1 MVYRDSLT
9 KNITILVVTVS
20 GWGVYAMYTL
30 LICCL
35 RTSRPTKY
43 VLRYSSNS
51 AVFFKK
57 SKRTWD
63 FWNAP
68 AISAQKDPL
77 RFRDSPPHSALRSKR
92 QNCLCRLFASNPLKK
107 LQWKIFRD
115 FAVDPHQT
123 DKHFTFFLDWFI
135 DIYIQLAKMQDF
147 ETIGSWQ
154 FQILPEDKPVF
165 LENNTTG
172 LFQDISKSRCRW
184 FQSVFCWN
192 MARAWHKSDKSK
204 VPTWWINP
212 IPGRMRMVKLQFQT
226 KNVKS
231 FNLI

>member
-1 MVYRDSLT
+1 
-9 KNITILVVTVS
+9 
-20 GWGVYAMYTL
+20 MYTL

-135 DIYIQLAKMQDF
+135 DIYSLLKCKTLKRLAA
-147 ETIGSWQ
+147 GS
-154 FQILPEDKPVF
+154 
-165 LENNTTG
+165 
-172 LFQDISKSRCRW
+172 SKSCPKTSQCFWRIIR
-184 FQSVFCWN
+184 QVF
-192 MARAWHKSDKSK
+192 SK
-204 VPTWWINP
+204 TFRSQDAGDSSPFSAGTWRVPDTNLTNQRSQHDES
-212 IPGRMRMVKLQFQT
+212 IPSQVEWGWSNYNFKQKT
-226 KNVKS
+226 
-231 FNLI
+231 